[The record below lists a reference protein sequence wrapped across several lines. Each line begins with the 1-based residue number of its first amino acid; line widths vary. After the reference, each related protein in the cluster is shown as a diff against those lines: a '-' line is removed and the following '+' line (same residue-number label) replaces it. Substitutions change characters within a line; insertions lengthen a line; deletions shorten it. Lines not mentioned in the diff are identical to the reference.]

1 MVKNM
6 ITVRK
11 YVLFVIGLF
20 FVALGVSVSVKAGI
34 GVSPIS
40 SVAYVV
46 SSIVPLSLGT
56 CLFLWNILL
65 LVLQIVILRKR
76 FNIIQ
81 LMQIPLSVV
90 FGFFTDFT
98 KYIVAANVIPDM
110 YIMKLIYTVIG
121 SVSIAL
127 GIALSLIADVVL
139 NPGEGFV
146 KAISDVSGKKFGN
159 VKVIVDVSFVALA
172 AVLSFAVLKEFVGI
186 REGTLM
192 AAVFI
197 GLIVKV
203 FMRFIVRPVKKIMKI

>member
-172 AVLSFAVLKEFVGI
+172 AVISFAVLKEFVGI
-186 REGTLM
+186 REGTLI

-203 FMRFIVRPVKKIMKI
+203 FMRFIVKPVKKIMKI